1 MASQQTRY
9 EGVTLTD
16 RYLTVHFRMEVGTA
30 PRFVSVKI
38 PVGDLAKVGVV
49 PAIDKHVREELARL
63 WAVAADDAQEK
74 IPWEVSDRP

>member
-1 MASQQTRY
+1 MGKSPTRY

-16 RYLTVHFRMEVGTA
+16 EYLTVHFRMEIGTA

-49 PAIDKHVREELARL
+49 PAIDKHVRAQLARVWQL
-63 WAVAADDAQEK
+63 EDQQLQQVLP
-74 IPWEVSDRP
+74 PWETQVN